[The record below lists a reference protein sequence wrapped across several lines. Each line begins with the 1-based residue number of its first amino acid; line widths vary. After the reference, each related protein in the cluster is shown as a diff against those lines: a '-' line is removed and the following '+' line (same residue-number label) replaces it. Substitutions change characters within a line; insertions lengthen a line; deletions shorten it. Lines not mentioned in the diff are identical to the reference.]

1 MASGTVQRAGFILQN
16 GQPYKKVFK
25 NKKATTFGAP
35 RFSISSEGWGNTD
48 ILKYFTKAGHVGVGN
63 TRQNCIKEDSMKI
76 WWKGIN
82 NDVKEYRKKCS
93 ICVKSGAPPKK
104 SGELQSIVPPKK
116 ASSFWGMDH

>member
-1 MASGTVQRAGFILQN
+1 MGRLYN
-16 GQPYKKVFK
+16 KVFK

-63 TRQNCIKEDSMKI
+63 TRQNSIKEDSMKI

-82 NDVKEYRKKCS
+82 EDVKEYRKK
-93 ICVKSGAPPKK
+93 V
-104 SGELQSIVPPKK
+104 
-116 ASSFWGMDH
+116 SSC

>member
-1 MASGTVQRAGFILQN
+1 
-16 GQPYKKVFK
+16 
-25 NKKATTFGAP
+25 
-35 RFSISSEGWGNTD
+35 
-48 ILKYFTKAGHVGVGN
+48 
-63 TRQNCIKEDSMKI
+63 MKI

-116 ASSFWGMDH
+116 ASSFWGMDHQNFGIVTTEGRTYVMLQN

>member
-48 ILKYFTKAGHVGVGN
+48 ILKYFTKAGHVGMGN
-63 TRQNCIKEDSMKI
+63 TRQNCINENMVERD
-76 WWKGIN
+76 
-82 NDVKEYRKKCS
+82 
-93 ICVKSGAPPKK
+93 
-104 SGELQSIVPPKK
+104 
-116 ASSFWGMDH
+116 